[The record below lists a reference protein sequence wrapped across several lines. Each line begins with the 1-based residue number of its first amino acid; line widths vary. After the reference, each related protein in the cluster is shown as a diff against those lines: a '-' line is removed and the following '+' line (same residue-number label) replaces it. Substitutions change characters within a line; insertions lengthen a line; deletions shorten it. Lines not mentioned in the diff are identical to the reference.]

1 MRKLFYAVMGLVAL
15 LIVAVIAVALFVDL
29 NQYKGEIAAELEAA
43 TGREVTLGGDIHVTF
58 WPSIGAA
65 IEDVEIANAPGASDE
80 PMLRAETIQ
89 AVVAITPLLS
99 GEVQVESIRIVNPV
113 LLVET
118 LTDGSSNLTFEGTA
132 DAAGGTG
139 SGSLSPSGDQTEVR
153 IDEVEIVGG
162 TVIYRDLAGG
172 VDETIG
178 DIALTAQA
186 RTLQG
191 PFEADGSL
199 TARGVTTS
207 FAVDVGSLSRPTIP
221 ISLRLIEGDQVARLT
236 FTGNLEAIDS
246 APKASGSLIVQADSL
261 AAALTPLVADL
272 SPAVRELTNE
282 TFELDAQVSAGSE
295 AISLVDLALSLGD
308 LRATGDAEVALGEIT
323 TVDIALSA
331 NQLDGDRLA
340 AMFAGEPGAPADDTE
355 GDAQAGGDE
364 LVGEDGAGD
373 EGLADDNPM
382 AGLAVTADI
391 RVGAVT
397 YQEGVIRQAHL
408 IAQMEDGVIAVQQ
421 LSAGLPGGT
430 SLAVTGELDSDL
442 DRPAFRGQMELA
454 SDNIRAALDWLQI
467 ELPQM
472 AAERLRRVDL
482 FTSFSVEPGV
492 VALVDMDLSIDSS
505 RMTGSLGADWTGIP
519 AVTANVALD
528 RINLD
533 AYIVSPVPDDGAG
546 DVAVDQQSDGSSET
560 ATGLALPPMP
570 EINADIKARVGALT
584 YNGVAIDSLVLDGT
598 LIDRRIDLRNF
609 SADIA
614 DASVRAAGLIDPAT
628 TAVSVRYA
636 IEAPNIGGLVRL
648 LAIDLPV
655 SPEDLGAT
663 SLVGSV
669 EGDTSTAE
677 VKQRLETALGS
688 ASADGT
694 LSDVLGTPGFD
705 GRLGL
710 RSESYMRLV
719 RAFGGD
725 VGGARDSAIAFAADV
740 DTDGN
745 EATFN
750 AVLEAVDATLRAS
763 GSVTGIAAAPSYDV
777 RAKLEH
783 SEFAT
788 LMAAVG
794 AVDAMQPVGLLDLT
808 ITAEGDASGVSGHLV
823 SSTIGPSTLN
833 GTLEGNLEGERPYF
847 NLRLA
852 GDNLYLDPF
861 LAGGADDGGGQ
872 ASSGSASESAGGSDG
887 EGGGSRWSS
896 EPLDLAALRSLDGR
910 AEITGA
916 SATLQDLTFNNPVI
930 VATLNDG
937 VLQLEQFRGG
947 VFDGQIDVTGQ
958 LGDGSPNTVS
968 VDFVASDVDAQQVL
982 LHFADNG
989 DITGR
994 LYLKGSLNGSGD
1006 SERAL
1011 IESLAGNGDLS
1022 MIDGVIDGFDL
1033 PKISER
1039 LDNLDN
1045 ELAIA
1050 SLMDDATSG
1059 GQTRFTEVEGTFVV
1073 TDGIVRSDD
1082 LRAIME
1088 AGAAR
1093 FTLLADLP
1101 RWLVDLDGVMELTEH
1116 ENSPRILISL
1126 DGPIDNPNRVVDT
1139 RELQAFLVQRAV
1151 ETAIRKYGDEDDD
1164 STAGQLL
1171 NILTGNQPDAEA
1183 STPPVTEEPQTVEP
1197 VIEDVEIIE
1206 EAPSQE
1212 PPVEGAES
1220 AEDQAVIQPE
1230 AKPEEPPEEPKNV
1243 EDLNAEDLLNILTGN
1258 QDQTGGGDQPTGETP
1273 ADEQPSQEG
1282 GDQPLNT
1289 ETLLKDLLEGLGNN

>member
-1 MRKLFYAVMGLVAL
+1 MRKLFYAVIGLVAL
-15 LIVAVIAVALFVDL
+15 LIVAVVAVALFVDL

-65 IEDVEIANAPGASDE
+65 IENVEIANAPGASDE

-89 AVVAITPLLS
+89 AVVAIAPLLS
-99 GEVQVESIRIVNPV
+99 GEVQVESVRIVNPV
-113 LLVET
+113 LLIET
-118 LTDGSSNLTFEGTA
+118 LADGSSNLDLDDSAGT
-132 DAAGGTG
+132 AGGTG
-139 SGSLSPSGDQTEVR
+139 SGSSTAGGAQTDVR

-162 TVIYRDLAGG
+162 TVIYRDLATGF
-172 VDETIG
+172 DETIEN
-178 DIALTAQA
+178 IALTAQA

-191 PFEADGSL
+191 PFQADGAM

-207 FAVDVGSLSRPTIP
+207 FAVDVGSLSRPKIP
-221 ISLRLIEGDQVARLT
+221 ISLRLTEGDQAVRLT

-261 AAALTPLVADL
+261 AAALTPFVDDL
-272 SPAVRELTNE
+272 SPAVRELSDD
-282 TFELDAQVSAGSE
+282 TFELDAQVSASGD
-295 AISLVDLALSLGD
+295 ALSLVDLALSLGD
-308 LRATGDAEVALGEIT
+308 LRATGDAQVDMGET
-323 TVDIALSA
+323 TVVDVALSA

-340 AMFAGEPGAPADDTE
+340 AIFASEPEEVA
-355 GDAQAGGDE
+355 GDAGGDDQE
-364 LVGEDGAGD
+364 VVDDTAYDDSETEDSPVS
-373 EGLADDNPM
+373 GLS
-382 AGLAVTADI
+382 VTADI

-397 YQEGVIRQAHL
+397 YQEGVVRQVHL
-408 IAQMEDGVIAVQQ
+408 IAQLDDGVIAVQQ

-430 SLAVTGELDSDL
+430 NIAVTGEMDSDV

-467 ELPQM
+467 DLPNM

-482 FTSFSVEPGV
+482 FTSFSIEPGV
-492 VALVDMDLSIDSS
+492 VALVDMDLSVDSS
-505 RMTGSLGADWTGIP
+505 RMTGNVGADWTGVP

-533 AYIVSPVPDDGAG
+533 AYLIDQPVDNGSGETAEAQETDGA
-546 DVAVDQQSDGSSET
+546 AET
-560 ATGLALPPMP
+560 EIGLALPPMP

-584 YNGVAIDSLVLDGT
+584 YNGVAVDAMILDGT
-598 LIDRRIDLRNF
+598 LIDGRIDLRNF

-636 IEAPNIGGLVRL
+636 IEAPNIGGLARL
-648 LAIDLPV
+648 LAVDLPV

-663 SLVGSV
+663 SLIGSV
-669 EGDTSTAE
+669 EGDTATAE
-677 VKQRLETALGS
+677 VKQRLETALGT

-694 LSDVLGTPGFD
+694 LSDALGAPGFD

-710 RSESYMRLV
+710 RSDSYLRLV

-725 VGGARDSAIAFAADV
+725 ISGARDSAVAFAADV

-745 EATFN
+745 DATFN
-750 AVLEAVDATLRAS
+750 AVLEAVEATLRAT
-763 GSVTGIAAAPSYDV
+763 GSVAGLADAPSYDV
-777 RAKLEH
+777 RAKIEH
-783 SEFAT
+783 DEFAT
-788 LMAAVG
+788 LMAAIG
-794 AVDAMQPVGLLDLT
+794 AVDSMQPVGPLDVT
-808 ITAEGDASGVSGHLV
+808 VTAEGDATAVSGHLV

-833 GTLEGNLEGERPYF
+833 GTLDGKLDGERPYF

-852 GDNLYLDPF
+852 GDNLILDPF
-861 LAGGADDGGGQ
+861 LAGSADDTGGQ
-872 ASSGSASESAGGSDG
+872 TSGGTGTGTADGSGEQGGT
-887 EGGGSRWSS
+887 SRWSS

-910 AEITGA
+910 AEITGS
-916 SATLQDLTFNNPVI
+916 SATLQDLTFDNPVI

-947 VFDGQIDVTGQ
+947 VFGGQIDVTGQ
-958 LGDGSPNTVS
+958 ISDGSPNTMK
-968 VDFVASDVDAQQVL
+968 VDFVASDVDAQQML
-982 LHFADNG
+982 QHFADNS
-989 DITGR
+989 DVTGR
-994 LYLKGSLNGSGD
+994 LYLKGSVNGSGG

-1022 MIDGVIDGFDL
+1022 MIDGVIEGFDL

-1045 ELAIA
+1045 EIAIA
-1050 SLMDDATSG
+1050 ALMDDATSG
-1059 GQTRFTEVEGTFVV
+1059 GQTRFTEVEGTFVI

-1101 RWLVDLDGVMELTEH
+1101 RWLIDLDGVMELTEH
-1116 ENSPRILISL
+1116 ENSPRILISI

-1151 ETAIRKYGDEDDD
+1151 ETAIRKYGDDEGGA
-1164 STAGQLL
+1164 AGQLL
-1171 NILTGNQPDAEA
+1171 NILTGKQPDAEA
-1183 STPPVTEEPQTVEP
+1183 ATPPVTEEAQPVDP
-1197 VIEDVEIIE
+1197 VIEDAEVIE
-1206 EAPSQE
+1206 EAPSQGE
-1212 PPVEGAES
+1212 SVEEAVP
-1220 AEDQAVIQPE
+1220 AEDQAVVQPE
-1230 AKPEEPPEEPKNV
+1230 PKPEPPPEEPLDV
-1243 EDLNAEDLLNILTGN
+1243 RELDAEDLLNILTGN
-1258 QDQTGGGDQPTGETP
+1258 QGETGDNQQAEEAP
-1273 ADEQPSQEG
+1273 AQEQPSQEG
-1282 GDQPLNT
+1282 GNQPLNT

>member
-1 MRKLFYAVMGLVAL
+1 MRKLFYGVMGLVAL

-65 IEDVEIANAPGASDE
+65 IEDVEIANAPDASDE

-118 LTDGSSNLTFEGTA
+118 LADGSSNLTFDGGVG
-132 DAAGGTG
+132 AAGGTG
-139 SGSLSPSGDQTEVR
+139 SGSSSAGGAQTEVR

-172 VDETIG
+172 VDETID
-178 DIALTAQA
+178 DIALVAQA

-191 PFEADGSL
+191 PFEADGRL
-199 TARGVTTS
+199 TARGVTTN

-221 ISLRLIEGDQVARLT
+221 VSLRLIEGDQVARLT

-246 APKASGSLIVQADSL
+246 APRASGSLIVQADSL
-261 AAALTPLVADL
+261 AAALAPLVADL
-272 SPAVRELTNE
+272 SPAVRELADD
-282 TFELDAQVSAGSE
+282 TFELDAQVSASGD
-295 AISLVDLALSLGD
+295 AVSLVDLALALGD
-308 LRATGDAEVALGEIT
+308 LRATGDAEIALGEIT
-323 TVDIALSA
+323 AVDVALSA

-340 AMFAGEPGAPADDTE
+340 ALFAGEPDAPADDAD
-355 GDAQAGGDE
+355 GDTQAGGNDT
-364 LVGEDGAGD
+364 AGD
-373 EGLADDNPM
+373 DGQTDDNPIT
-382 AGLAVTADI
+382 GLSVTADI

-397 YQEGVIRQAHL
+397 YREGVIRQAHL
-408 IAQMEDGVIAVQQ
+408 IAQLEEGVIAVQQ

-430 SLAVTGELDSDL
+430 NVAVTGEVDSDV

-492 VALVDMDLSIDSS
+492 VALVDMDLSVDSS
-505 RMTGSLGADWTGIP
+505 RMTGSLGADWTDIP
-519 AVTANVALD
+519 AITANIALD

-533 AYIVSPVPDDGAG
+533 AYLVDPATDDGAG
-546 DVAVDQQSDGSSET
+546 DTTDGET
-560 ATGLALPPMP
+560 TGAPPETEIGPALPPMP

-636 IEAPNIGGLVRL
+636 IEAPNVGGLARL

-669 EGDTSTAE
+669 EGDTATAE
-677 VKQRLETALGS
+677 VKQRLETALGT

-694 LSDVLGTPGFD
+694 LRDVLGTPGFD

-710 RSESYMRLV
+710 RSESYLRLV

-725 VGGARDSAIAFAADV
+725 AGGARDSAIAFAADI

-750 AVLEAVDATLRAS
+750 AVLEAVEATLRAS
-763 GSVTGIAAAPSYDV
+763 GSVAGIAAAPSYDV

-794 AVDAMQPVGLLDLT
+794 AVDSMQPVGPLDLT
-808 ITAEGDASGVSGHLV
+808 ITAEGDASAVSGHLV

-833 GTLEGNLEGERPYF
+833 GTLDGNLEGERPYF

-852 GDNLYLDPF
+852 GDNLILDPF
-861 LAGGADDGGGQ
+861 LAGGTGGTGGQ
-872 ASSGSASESAGGSDG
+872 ASGGSGSGTAGGTAGGTGS
-887 EGGGSRWSS
+887 EGGASRWSS

-916 SATLQDLTFNNPVI
+916 SATLQDLTLDNPVV

-937 VLQLEQFRGG
+937 VLRLEQFRSG
-947 VFDGQIDVTGQ
+947 VFGGQIDVTGQ
-958 LGDGSPNTVS
+958 LSDGSPNTMT
-968 VDFVASDVDAQQVL
+968 VDFVASDVDARQL
-982 LHFADNG
+982 LMHFADNG

-994 LYLKGSLNGSGD
+994 VYLKGNLNGSGG

-1011 IESLAGNGDLS
+1011 IESLAGSGDLS

-1033 PKISER
+1033 PRISER

-1050 SLMDDATSG
+1050 ALMDDATSG

-1073 TDGIVRSDD
+1073 ADGIVRSDD

-1101 RWLVDLDGVMELTEH
+1101 RWLIDLDGVMELTEH
-1116 ENSPRILISL
+1116 ENSPRILVAI
-1126 DGPIDNPNRVVDT
+1126 DGPIDNPSRVVDT

-1151 ETAIRKYGDEDDD
+1151 ETAIRKYGDDDGG
-1164 STAGQLL
+1164 TAGQLL
-1171 NILTGNQPDAEA
+1171 NILTGNQPDADA
-1183 STPPVTEEPQTVEP
+1183 STPPVTGEP
-1197 VIEDVEIIE
+1197 VIEDVEVIE

-1212 PPVEGAES
+1212 QPAEGADP
-1220 AEDQAVIQPE
+1220 AKDQPVVQPE
-1230 AKPEEPPEEPKNV
+1230 PKPEPPPEDPKNL

-1258 QDQTGGGDQPTGETP
+1258 QGQTGGGDEQTGETP
-1273 ADEQPSQEG
+1273 SDGQPSQEG
-1282 GDQPLNT
+1282 GNQPLNT

>member
-1 MRKLFYAVMGLVAL
+1 MRKLFYAVIGLVAL

-99 GEVQVESIRIVNPV
+99 GEVQVESIRVVNPV

-118 LTDGSSNLTFEGTA
+118 LADGSSNLTFDGGA
-132 DAAGGTG
+132 GAAGGTG
-139 SGSLSPSGDQTEVR
+139 SGSSSAGDGQTEVR

-162 TVIYRDLAGG
+162 TVIYRDIAGG

-186 RTLQG
+186 RSLQG
-191 PFEADGSL
+191 PFEADGRL

-207 FAVDVGSLSRPTIP
+207 FAIDVGSLSRPTIP
-221 ISLRLIEGDQVARLT
+221 ISLRLIQGDQVARLT
-236 FTGNLEAIDS
+236 FTGNLEAVDS
-246 APKASGSLIVQADSL
+246 APRATGSLIVQADSM
-261 AAALTPLVADL
+261 AAALAPFVADL
-272 SPAVRELTNE
+272 SPAIRELADD
-282 TFELDAQVSAGSE
+282 TFELDAQVTAGGD
-295 AISLVDLALSLGD
+295 ALSLVDLALSLGD
-308 LRATGDAEVALGEIT
+308 LRATGDAEVALGEVT
-323 TVDIALSA
+323 EVDVALSA
-331 NQLDGDRLA
+331 NQIDGDRLA
-340 AMFAGEPGAPADDTE
+340 ALFAGEPDVATDEAN
-355 GDAQAGGDE
+355 GDSQAGGDGSTGE
-364 LVGEDGAGD
+364 AEDG
-373 EGLADDNPM
+373 DDSPM
-382 AGLAVTADI
+382 AGLSVTADI

-397 YQEGVIRQAHL
+397 YQDGVVRQTHL
-408 IAQMEDGVIAVQQ
+408 IAQMADGVIAVQQ

-430 SLAVTGELDSDL
+430 NVAVTGELDSDV

-454 SDNIRAALDWLQI
+454 SDNIRAALDWLQVD
-467 ELPQM
+467 LPDM
-472 AAERLRRVDL
+472 APERLRRIDL
-482 FTSFSVEPGV
+482 FTSFSVESGV
-492 VALVDMDLSIDSS
+492 VALVDMDLSVDSS
-505 RMTGSLGADWTGIP
+505 RMTGSLGADWTGVP
-519 AVTANVALD
+519 AITADIALD

-533 AYIVSPVPDDGAG
+533 AYLVSPVTDDAAG
-546 DVAVDQQSDGSSET
+546 DVAGEQQPDASAET
-560 ATGLALPPMP
+560 EIGLALS

-584 YNGVAIDSLVLDGT
+584 YNGVAIDALTLDGT

-636 IEAPNIGGLVRL
+636 IEAPNIGGLARL
-648 LAIDLPV
+648 LDVDLPL

-669 EGDTSTAE
+669 EGDTATAE
-677 VKQRLETALGS
+677 VKQRLETALGT

-694 LSDVLGTPGFD
+694 LRDVLGTPGFD

-710 RSESYMRLV
+710 RSESYLRLA
-719 RAFGGD
+719 RAFGAEVDG
-725 VGGARDSAIAFAADV
+725 VSDSAIAFAADV

-745 EATFN
+745 DATFN
-750 AVLEAVDATLRAS
+750 AVLEVVEATVRAS
-763 GSVTGIAAAPSYDV
+763 GSVAGLVEAPSYDV
-777 RAKLEH
+777 RATVEH
-783 SEFAT
+783 DE
-788 LMAAVG
+788 LAALLAAAG
-794 AVDAMQPVGLLDLT
+794 AVDSIQPVGPLDLT
-808 ITAEGDASGVSGHLV
+808 LTAEGDATAVSGHLV

-852 GDNLYLDPF
+852 GDTLILDPF
-861 LAGGADDGGGQ
+861 FAGGGENQGGQ
-872 ASSGSASESAGGSDG
+872 TSGGAGSGTSDG
-887 EGGGSRWSS
+887 SGGDGAVSRWSS
-896 EPLDLAALRSLDGR
+896 EPLDLAGLRSLDGR

-916 SATLQDLTFNNPVI
+916 SATLQDLTFNNPVV

-937 VLQLEQFRGG
+937 VLRLEQFRSG
-947 VFDGQIDVTGQ
+947 VFGGQIDVTGQ
-958 LGDGSPNTVS
+958 LSDGSPNTMTVN
-968 VDFVASDVDAQQVL
+968 FVASDVDAQQL
-982 LHFADNG
+982 LMHFADNG

-994 LYLKGSLNGSGD
+994 VYVKGSLNGSGG

-1050 SLMDDATSG
+1050 ALMDDATSG

-1088 AGAAR
+1088 AGAAH

-1101 RWLVDLDGVMELTEH
+1101 RWLIDLDGVMELTEH
-1116 ENSPRILISL
+1116 ENSPRILVAI
-1126 DGPIDNPNRVVDT
+1126 DGPIDNPSRTVDT

-1151 ETAIRKYGDEDDD
+1151 ETALRKYGDDDGGA
-1164 STAGQLL
+1164 AGQLL
-1171 NILTGNQPDAEA
+1171 NILTGNQPDADA
-1183 STPPVTEEPQTVEP
+1183 STPPVTEETPPAEP
-1197 VIEDVEIIE
+1197 VIEDVEVIE
-1206 EAPSQE
+1206 EAPSQ
-1212 PPVEGAES
+1212 
-1220 AEDQAVIQPE
+1220 DQAVSQPE
-1230 AKPEEPPEEPKNV
+1230 TPPQEPKNV

-1258 QDQTGGGDQPTGETP
+1258 QGQTSGDDQQAGEAP
-1273 ADEQPSQEG
+1273 AEEQPSQEG
-1282 GDQPLNT
+1282 GNQPLNT
-1289 ETLLKDLLEGLGNN
+1289 DTLLKDLLQGLGNN